1 VRIAPPAVPGDRVA
15 DVDTPALL
23 LDLDAFEANIA
34 RLHDEVLPTGIAI
47 RPHGKAHKCP
57 EIARRQTA
65 AGAVGICAQSLGEA
79 EVFVRA
85 GIADVLLSN
94 EIAGADKAARLAALA
109 GTARVAVCV
118 DLPEQVAQLAAATA
132 AEGTT
137 LGVLVEVATGRRCG
151 VSGVAEAL
159 RLADEIGA
167 APGLELRG
175 LQVYAGSAQHFRK
188 PSDRAAAIE
197 RARAAAAPIRDALGV
212 RHVTGGGTGTY
223 PLEMASGL
231 WTEIQP
237 GSYVLMDADY
247 ALNDEPPPFRQAI
260 SVLARVI
267 TTHRDRVVVD
277 AGHKAIAVDSGD
289 PTPPAGLLVFELS
302 DEHTILLVDEGES
315 PAYGSTVQLIPGH
328 CDPTVNLHDW
338 IVATRGQVV
347 EDVWLVEARGA

>member
-1 VRIAPPAVPGDRVA
+1 MRIAPPAVPGDRVD

-23 LDLDAFEANIA
+23 LDLDAFESNIA
-34 RLHDEVLPTGIAI
+34 RLHDEVLPTGIAL

-57 EIARRQTA
+57 EIARRQIA
-65 AGAVGICAQSLGEA
+65 AGAVGICAQTLGEA

-109 GTARVAVCV
+109 RTARVAVCV
-118 DLPEQVAQLAAATA
+118 DHPQQVAQLAAATA
-132 AEGTT
+132 AAGTT
-137 LGVLVEVATGRRCG
+137 LGVVVEVATGRRCG
-151 VSGVAEAL
+151 VASVAEAL
-159 RLADEIGA
+159 RLAEEIGA

-175 LQVYAGSAQHFRK
+175 LQAYAGSAQHY
-188 PSDRAAAIE
+188 RAPREREAAIE
-197 RARAAAAPIRDALGV
+197 RARTAAESIRDALGV

-223 PLEMASGL
+223 PLELGSGL

-247 ALNDEPPPFRQAI
+247 ALNEEPPPFRQAL

-267 TTHRDRVVVD
+267 SAHADRVVVD
-277 AGHKAIAVDSGD
+277 AGHKAVAVDSGE
-289 PTPPAGLLVFELS
+289 PTPPAGLLVFGLS
-302 DEHTILLVDEGES
+302 DEHTILLVDAGQA
-315 PAYGSTVQLIPGH
+315 PAFGSTVRLIPGH

-338 IVATRGQVV
+338 IVAIRGEVV